1 MLWRS
6 YSSVKYEYGWVDDP
20 VRHFRQLTPDSKLSS
35 AKIRTNMKH
44 NEITVAV
51 GGGRLL
57 EQAGLSALITSLPGL
72 RVVAIDYHTPP
83 QVLVWITSA
92 STGILPTSDPE
103 TAVVLLTEQM
113 EDQSLPEKVRGLFSK
128 DEPPASLGI
137 AIRQV
142 ARGDQYISPSLAVA
156 IIQARQQESNAPE
169 PPVVDSLTDR
179 EQEILKLLAQ
189 GLSNKMIAARL
200 YLSVRTVEG
209 HLANIYSRLGVHSRT
224 EAMLMAVKIPKNI
237 GTTLAPP
244 ARAGESGSFT

>member
-1 MLWRS
+1 M
-6 YSSVKYEYGWVDDP
+6 VGKADP
-20 VRHFRQLTPDSKLSS
+20 ARLLRQSKLDFELSS
-35 AKIRTNMKH
+35 TKILTNMTH

-51 GGGRLL
+51 GGGHVL

-72 RVVAIDYHTPP
+72 RVIAIDHYPPP

-103 TAVVLLTEQM
+103 TAVVLLTEHA
-113 EDQSLPEKVRGLFSK
+113 EDQSLPEKVRGLLSK

-156 IIQARQQESNAPE
+156 IIQARQQESEAPE

-179 EQEILKLLAQ
+179 EREILKLLAQ

-224 EAMLMAVKIPKNI
+224 EAMLMAVKVPNST
-237 GTTLAPP
+237 GTIV
-244 ARAGESGSFT
+244 R